1 MQTKSQG
8 DPPHLLLSR
17 NICATLL
24 QHVCLKSLIIFKLL
38 LLSVEFWRWIGKLKK
53 KKKLIVNFTRNTD
66 QYYKLEGGKGGEKL
80 CMNIKTGKTAEE
92 TEELAGRK

>member
-1 MQTKSQG
+1 M
-8 DPPHLLLSR
+8 
-17 NICATLL
+17 NWEI
-24 QHVCLKSLIIFKLL
+24 
-38 LLSVEFWRWIGKLKK
+38 KK

-92 TEELAGRK
+92 TEELAGRI